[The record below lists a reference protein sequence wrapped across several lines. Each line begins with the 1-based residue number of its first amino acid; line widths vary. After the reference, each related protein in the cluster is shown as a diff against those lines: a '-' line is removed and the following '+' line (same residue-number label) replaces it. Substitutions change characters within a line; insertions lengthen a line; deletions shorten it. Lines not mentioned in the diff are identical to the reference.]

1 MSEFK
6 MPTEIVE
13 LPSKGLIYPE
23 DNPLSSGKV
32 EMKYMTAKEE
42 DILTNQSY
50 IQKGI
55 VLDKLVESLIVSNI
69 NYNDLIVGD
78 KNAILVAARVL
89 GYGADYSFTYGGVEY
104 DVDLST
110 LENKEFDIDQAGTK
124 GENEF
129 KFSTPAGKVDITFK
143 ILTHKDES
151 DINKELEGYK
161 KINPNNVPEV
171 STRMK
176 YMVTSV
182 NGDTNKNTIRDFV
195 DNHLLARDARALRKY
210 ISEIQPDVNMM
221 FTTNS
226 GQEVAIPI
234 DLNFFWPDL

>member
-6 MPTEIVE
+6 MPTEVVE

-55 VLDKLVESLIVSNI
+55 VLDKLVESLIVSDI
-69 NYNDLIVGD
+69 NYDDLIVGD

-89 GYGADYSFTYGGVEY
+89 GYGADYNFTYGGIEY
-104 DVDLST
+104 NVDLST
-110 LENKEFDIDQAGTK
+110 LDNKEFDIEKTGTK
-124 GENEF
+124 GKNEF
-129 KFSTPAGKVDITFK
+129 KFTTPAGKVDITFK
-143 ILTHKDES
+143 ILTHKDER

-161 KINPNNVPEV
+161 KINSANVPEV

-176 YMVTSV
+176 YMITSV
-182 NGDTNKNTIRDFV
+182 NGDTNKSTIRDFV
-195 DNHLLARDARALRKY
+195 DNHLLARDARALRKE
-210 ISEIQPDVNMM
+210 ISEFQPDVNMT

-226 GQEVAIPI
+226 GQEVAIPV
-234 DLNFFWPDL
+234 DLNFFWPDI

>member
-69 NYNDLIVGD
+69 NYNDSLI
-78 KNAILVAARVL
+78 
-89 GYGADYSFTYGGVEY
+89 
-104 DVDLST
+104 LS
-110 LENKEFDIDQAGTK
+110 
-124 GENEF
+124 
-129 KFSTPAGKVDITFK
+129 
-143 ILTHKDES
+143 
-151 DINKELEGYK
+151 
-161 KINPNNVPEV
+161 
-171 STRMK
+171 
-176 YMVTSV
+176 
-182 NGDTNKNTIRDFV
+182 
-195 DNHLLARDARALRKY
+195 
-210 ISEIQPDVNMM
+210 
-221 FTTNS
+221 
-226 GQEVAIPI
+226 QER
-234 DLNFFWPDL
+234 